1 MKLNKLY
8 HQMTCH
14 LFTDEDVESTGGTR
28 EDMTGSKARNQCYF
42 FIAFILTLIV
52 SLAIVSFVIFLISK

>member
-1 MKLNKLY
+1 MELNKLY

-14 LFTDEDVESTGGTR
+14 VFTDEEVESTGGTG
-28 EDMTGSKARNQCYF
+28 EDKAGSKTRNQCYF
-42 FIAFILTLIV
+42 FIAFVLTLIV